1 MMLVRRNAVIHTLE
15 EIVRIR
21 RAAQLTAGVRDEVAR
36 LATAGM
42 TTKELDDLAG
52 SLIAATGGESAFL
65 GYAGYPGNICIS
77 VNDEV
82 VHGIGRPDRVLL
94 PTDIVSI
101 DLGVRIDGACGDTA
115 VTFGLGAPLP
125 PATQNLLEAT
135 SRALAAGIA
144 AALPGNFI
152 RDISAAV
159 EEVGRRAH
167 VGIVRDYVGHGCG
180 IKLHEPPEV
189 PNFTSSMRGPKLE
202 PGMVLAIE
210 PMFNQGTHKVTTD
223 RSDQWTVRTGDGLPS
238 AHFEHMVLITEK
250 EPEILTWP
258 KTM

>member
-1 MMLVRRNAVIHTLE
+1 MAKDFVIHTPE
-15 EIVRIR
+15 EIVRIKEAAR
-21 RAAQLTAGVRDEVAR
+21 RAAIARDKIAEYVRPGVS
-36 LATAGM
+36 
-42 TTKELDDLAG
+42 TKELDMIAG
-52 SLIAATGGESAFL
+52 EIIASLGGRCAFL
-65 GYAGYPGNICIS
+65 NYHGYPGNICIS

-115 VTFGLGAPLP
+115 VTFGLGAPMP
-125 PATQNLLEAT
+125 PAVQNLVEAT
-135 SRALAAGIA
+135 RRALAAGIA
-144 AALPGNFI
+144 AARAGNYI

-159 EEVGRRAH
+159 EEVGRRAR
-167 VGIVRDYVGHGCG
+167 VGVVRDYVGHGCG

-189 PNFTSSMRGPKLE
+189 PNFVSAAKGPQLE

-210 PMFNQGTHKVTTD
+210 PMFNQGSFKVKTD
-223 RSDQWTVRTGDGLPS
+223 RIDGWTVRTSDGLPS
-238 AHFEHMVLITEK
+238 AHFEHMVLITEN

>member
-1 MMLVRRNAVIHTLE
+1 M
-15 EIVRIR
+15 
-21 RAAQLTAGVRDEVAR
+21 
-36 LATAGM
+36 
-42 TTKELDDLAG
+42 
-52 SLIAATGGESAFL
+52 
-65 GYAGYPGNICIS
+65 
-77 VNDEV
+77 

-115 VTFGLGAPLP
+115 VTFGLGAPMP
-125 PATQNLLEAT
+125 PAVQNLVEAT
-135 SRALAAGIA
+135 RRALAAGIA
-144 AALPGNFI
+144 AARAGNYI

-159 EEVGRRAH
+159 EEVGRRAR
-167 VGIVRDYVGHGCG
+167 VGVVRDYVGHGCG

-189 PNFTSSMRGPKLE
+189 PNFVSAMKGPQLE

-210 PMFNQGTHKVTTD
+210 PMFNQGSFKVKTD
-223 RSDQWTVRTGDGLPS
+223 RIDGWTVRTSDGLPS
-238 AHFEHMVLITEK
+238 AHFEHMVLITEN

>member
-1 MMLVRRNAVIHTLE
+1 MIVRRNTVIHTPE

-21 RAAQLTAGVRDEVAR
+21 RAAQLTASVRDDVAR
-36 LATAGM
+36 LAVPGM
-42 TTKELDDLAG
+42 TTRELDDLAG

-65 GYAGYPGNICIS
+65 GYGGFPGNICIS

-115 VTFGLGAPLP
+115 VTFGLGAPMP
-125 PATQNLLEAT
+125 PAVQNLVEAT
-135 SRALAAGIA
+135 RRALAAGIA
-144 AALPGNFI
+144 AARAGNYI

-159 EEVGRRAH
+159 EEVGRRAR
-167 VGIVRDYVGHGCG
+167 VGVVRDYVGHGCG

-189 PNFTSSMRGPKLE
+189 PNFVSAAKGPQLE

-210 PMFNQGTHKVTTD
+210 PMFNQGSFKVKTD
-223 RSDQWTVRTGDGLPS
+223 RIDGWTVRTSDGLPS
-238 AHFEHMVLITEK
+238 AHFEHMVLITEN